1 MNGKG
6 VFRKQN
12 GNVYEGEYKNDKC
25 DGFGVYRFSNGDW
38 YEGERTRGRESR
50 KGDEF
55 LIMVQDTPKA
65 VPLDF
70 VINNRG
76 LSVVYSY

>member
-38 YEGERTRGRESR
+38 YEGE
-50 KGDEF
+50 
-55 LIMVQDTPKA
+55 
-65 VPLDF
+65 
-70 VINNRG
+70 
-76 LSVVYSY
+76 